1 MVGDH
6 EGSEV
11 TAQQSSEPRFHQG
24 APGTTGGHG
33 DDTTCVHKMHGWPY
47 RTDMHGHVQEGG
59 VDMGLHVDWI

>member
-24 APGTTGGHG
+24 APGSTGGQE
-33 DDTTCVHKMHGWPY
+33 DDTTCVHKMHGGP
-47 RTDMHGHVQEGG
+47 TEQIC
-59 VDMGLHVDWI
+59 MGMSKRVV